1 MTKPTSMTTFLRENK
16 TLMVVIAVGLF
27 LLELEIFAI
36 AAMKSGR
43 ESTLEIRDN
52 SGNLIHVADGDQLS
66 SFDKYYFEET
76 FGPMDQYQ
84 TNLVTKER
92 PFPFRAWFAAA
103 MGLPIGA
110 MLLFGF
116 VIRAYRALFYDEPGG
131 KDQEST
137 TDDPVNQAQNR
148 LERTV
153 SRISRLN
160 IFVLGVLIFLAIAA
174 YWIVP
179 NVITYVGK
187 ASLENIVKYKWVFI
201 PVAIAIA
208 AIVLWIIYLRY
219 LLAKKNIEAQTELHK
234 YQIQL
239 EMGMAS
245 DPARQLTDGTTG
257 TEKLPSPEGW
267 IEGEL
272 ETGTKAPSKKGGI

>member
-1 MTKPTSMTTFLRENK
+1 
-16 TLMVVIAVGLF
+16 MVIIAVGLF

-43 ESTLEIRDN
+43 ESILEIRDT

-66 SFDKYYFEET
+66 SFDKYSFEET

-84 TNLVTKER
+84 TNLITRDR

-103 MGLPIGA
+103 IGLPVGA

-116 VIRAYRALFYDEPGG
+116 IIQACRALFYDEPGRHSSDADTS
-131 KDQEST
+131 K
-137 TDDPVNQAQNR
+137 PQNR
-148 LERTV
+148 LERILA
-153 SRISRLN
+153 RISRLN
-160 IFVLGVLIFLAIAA
+160 IFVLGALIFLAIAA

-201 PVAIAIA
+201 PIAFALMAMVAW
-208 AIVLWIIYLRY
+208 IVYLRY
-219 LLAKKNIEAQTELHK
+219 LLAKRSIEAQTELQK
-234 YQIQL
+234 YQLQL
-239 EMGMAS
+239 EMGLAADPKKQLPAGEKTTVALAS
-245 DPARQLTDGTTG
+245 PDNWVEGNIENE
-257 TEKLPSPEGW
+257 TETPPV
-267 IEGEL
+267 
-272 ETGTKAPSKKGGI
+272 

>member
-1 MTKPTSMTTFLRENK
+1 MTKSTSMTTFLRENK
-16 TLMVVIAVGLF
+16 ALMVVIAVGLF

-43 ESTLEIRDN
+43 ESILEIRDDK
-52 SGNLIHVADGDQLS
+52 GNLIHVADGDQLS

-84 TNLVTKER
+84 TSLVTQER

-103 MGLPIGA
+103 IGLPIGA

-116 VIRAYRALFYDEPGG
+116 VIRAYRALFYDEPEIQQPG
-131 KDQEST
+131 SI

-148 LERTV
+148 LERTI

-160 IFVLGVLIFLAIAA
+160 VFVLGVLIFLAIAA

-187 ASLENIVKYKWVFI
+187 ASLENIVKYKWIFI
-201 PVAIAIA
+201 PLAVVIVAIVTW
-208 AIVLWIIYLRY
+208 IVYLRY

-239 EMGMAS
+239 EMGKTL
-245 DPARQLTDGTTG
+245 DPTRQLTNSATD

-267 IEGEL
+267 VEGQIESE
-272 ETGTKAPSKKGGI
+272 SKIS